1 MFDNVDWFYTRNM
14 SHSDSG
20 TASVWDKRQAEIRSQ
35 HGNKKSLLAG
45 EHDGCCNETDDDL
58 YVPGF
63 KFIIRYNSL

>member
-1 MFDNVDWFYTRNM
+1 M

-20 TASVWDKRQAEIRSQ
+20 TASVWDKRKAEIRNQ
-35 HGNKKSLLAG
+35 HGNKKSLLAASG

-63 KFIIRYNSL
+63 KFIARCNSF